1 MLFGRAELKEREI
14 TMNSK
19 TLTKLNKL
27 RKQIDDCKR
36 HIEEIQIAIEE
47 LKDERQI
54 YRISSSRSWVA
65 IPKSYLSNIL
75 NEELVKSNA
84 RLKRLERRFEKL

>member
-19 TLTKLNKL
+19 TLTKLNEL

-54 YRISSSRSWVA
+54 YRISSSRSWVT
-65 IPKSYLSNIL
+65 IPKSYLSHIL

>member
-1 MLFGRAELKEREI
+1 
-14 TMNSK
+14 MNSK
-19 TLTKLNKL
+19 TLTKLNEL

-54 YRISSSRSWVA
+54 YRISSSRS
-65 IPKSYLSNIL
+65 
-75 NEELVKSNA
+75 
-84 RLKRLERRFEKL
+84 